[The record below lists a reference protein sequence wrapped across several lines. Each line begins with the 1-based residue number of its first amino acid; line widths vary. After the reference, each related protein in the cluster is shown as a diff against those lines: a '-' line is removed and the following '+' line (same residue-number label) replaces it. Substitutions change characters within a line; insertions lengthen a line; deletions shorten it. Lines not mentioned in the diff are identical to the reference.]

1 MDELPAKAILNE
13 NFDLRILSQ
22 PITEDS
28 YGIIVDKGNTELL
41 EAINKVII
49 RLKNEGKIDEFI
61 LYHENNS

>member
-1 MDELPAKAILNE
+1 MDELPAKAIINE
-13 NFDLRILSQ
+13 NHDLKILSQ

-41 EAINKVII
+41 NVINKVIV
-49 RLKNEGKIDEFI
+49 RLKKEGKIDEFI